1 MITLTATAIF
11 AGALLLNA
19 GTPGPSIAA
28 LVSRVITH
36 GWRDVLPFLAA
47 MWLGEILWLSVAMMG
62 LSTLAQTFQAGFQL
76 LKWLGV
82 AYLCWLAW
90 KMWHQPASA
99 DASELP
105 RRAAPL
111 SMFGAGMALT
121 LGNPKIMV
129 FYLALLPS
137 LVDLS
142 AAGLTDWAML
152 SVTTLLT
159 LASVDLAWTAL
170 AHRARLFL
178 QTPRAARIANR
189 VGAVAL
195 GGAAAAI
202 ASRN

>member
-1 MITLTATAIF
+1 MTLTTLAIF
-11 AGALLLNA
+11 AGALLLNS

-28 LVSRVITH
+28 LVSRVITN
-36 GWRDVLPFLAA
+36 GWRDIVPFVAA
-47 MWLGEILWLSVAMMG
+47 MWVGEVLWLSLAMMG
-62 LSTLAQTFQAGFQL
+62 LSTLAQTFQAGFQV

-90 KMWHQPASA
+90 KMWRQPANLNGG
-99 DASELP
+99 ELP
-105 RRAAPL
+105 RRASAL

-142 AAGLTDWAML
+142 ATGLPDWAVL
-152 SVTTLLT
+152 AVTTLVT
-159 LASVDLAWTAL
+159 VASVDMAWMAL
-170 AHRARLFL
+170 AQRARLLL

-189 VGAVAL
+189 MGAAAL
-195 GGAAAAI
+195 GGAAAVI